1 MRISMGCMLMLGAV
15 MATGT
20 MQAQTQTGGGAGSA
34 PNQGS
39 GGAGTGVT
47 PSSTAGATSSMAGDT
62 GVGASVMGDKMFV
75 KKAISGNYNEIDA
88 SKMALQK
95 SQNDQVK
102 QYAQKMIDDHQKM
115 LDDLHALAGQEKVKF
130 KDEPTSEGKK
140 MAKKLDG
147 LNGAEFDKA
156 YVDGMVKDHKED
168 VRDFQAEINTGKDQ
182 PTKDAAQKSLP
193 IIQDHLQMIQGIQQ
207 SMKS

>member
-1 MRISMGCMLMLGAV
+1 MRVAMGFTVLLGAV
-15 MATGT
+15 MVAGT
-20 MQAQTQTGGGAGSA
+20 MYGQASSGGGSSPSQGNGGSA
-34 PNQGS
+34 
-39 GGAGTGVT
+39 T
-47 PSSTAGATSSMAGDT
+47 ATSTGSVAGDT
-62 GVGASVMGDKMFV
+62 GVTQVMGDKMFV
-75 KKAISGNYNEIDA
+75 KKAIMGNYNEIDA

-115 LDDLHALAGQEKVKF
+115 LDDLHALAGQENVKY
-130 KDEPTSEGKK
+130 KDQPTPAGKK
-140 MAKKLDG
+140 MAAKLDG
-147 LNGAEFDKA
+147 LSGADFDKA
-156 YVDGMVKDHKED
+156 YVNGMVKDHKED
-168 VRDFQAEINTGKDQ
+168 VRDFSAEINSGKDQ

>member
-1 MRISMGCMLMLGAV
+1 MRISMGCTLMMGAIL
-15 MATGT
+15 T
-20 MQAQTQTGGGAGSA
+20 MGAAQAQTANSGA

-47 PSSTAGATSSMAGDT
+47 PSSTAGATSSAAGDT
-62 GVGASVMGDKMFV
+62 GVGAPVMGDKMFV
-75 KKAISGNYNEIDA
+75 KKAIRGNFNEIDTA
-88 SKMALQK
+88 KMALQK

-102 QYAQKMIDDHQKM
+102 QFAQKMIDDHGKM
-115 LDDLHALAGQEKVKF
+115 LDDLHTLAGQENIKY
-130 KDEPTSEGKK
+130 KDEPNPDGKK
-140 MAKKLDG
+140 LAAKLDG
-147 LNGAEFDKA
+147 LSGAEFDKA
-156 YVDGMVKDHKED
+156 YVKGMVKDHKED

-193 IIQDHLQMIQGIQQ
+193 VIQDHLQMIEGIQK